1 MPTVAIIGAS
11 NNPDKFGNKAVRAYL
26 KQGWTVY
33 PINPK
38 EALIN
43 DLQAYKSVLEA
54 PQPIDRVS
62 LYVPSDVGLAIINE
76 ISKVH
81 PKDFFINPGAESEEL
96 VTEAKKLGLEPMQA
110 CSIREIGED
119 PSEY

>member
-1 MPTVAIIGAS
+1 MPSVAIIGAS
-11 NNPDKFGNKAVRAYL
+11 NNPDKFGCKAVHAYL

-43 DLQAYKSVLEA
+43 DLRAYKSVLEA

-62 LYVPSDVGLAIINE
+62 LYVPSDVGLSLLPE
-76 ISKVH
+76 ISAAK
-81 PKDFFINPGAESEEL
+81 PREFFINPGAESEEL
-96 VTEAKKLGLEPMQA
+96 IHEAKKIGLVPILA
-110 CSIREIGED
+110 CSIRDIGED
-119 PSEY
+119 PAEY